1 MKRNLLICAGI
12 LLISSCCNRNSHI
25 GETTVTKWQD
35 GKKGAVS
42 LTYDDGTINQFLK
55 ALPIMNELNFPA
67 TFFINTGEIK
77 GSKYRGTFIGR
88 PVNDIIKE
96 TADVPTNSENF
107 YERASAARFLGLRG
121 TGEYHTN
128 AGAQIDEGNPE
139 EAYRI
144 MDELYEKVRK
154 GAFAPARKSGNDN
167 ENEGVSW
174 DDIRSFAAQGHEF
187 ASHMVTHPRLAALDE
202 ANILYELEKSREE
215 ILNQL
220 GPEHTFSAEVPYGTE
235 NDRAMEYSYKV
246 YPALRNRMPENFLK
260 ELNRAS
266 REDPVSAD
274 KEYVQWQRGATTKTP
289 MPLMKSWIDT
299 TASHDNIWL
308 VLVFHGI
315 DGIGWEALTSEA
327 IEDYFRYI
335 KDKEEVL
342 WVATFGDAA
351 KYMRERMNSTVSSE
365 NKKGSIKVSLSHSLD
380 TSMYNLPLTLKTYVP
395 SKWQKVI
402 VKHGDNITTVL
413 PLKDSNGYYVLYR
426 AEPNSVVTELLRDQT
441 DQV

>member
-1 MKRNLLICAGI
+1 MKRYLLIYAGI
-12 LLISSCCNRNSHI
+12 LLICSCCSRNSHT

-42 LTYDDGTINQFLK
+42 LTYDDGSINQFRK
-55 ALPIMNELNFPA
+55 ALPIMNELDFPA
-67 TFFINTGEIK
+67 TFFINTGQIQ

-96 TADVPTNSENF
+96 TANVPTNSDNF
-107 YERASAARFLGLRG
+107 FERASAARFLGLRG

-128 AGAQIDEGNPE
+128 AGAQIDEGSPE

-144 MDELYEKVRK
+144 MDELYKKVRN
-154 GAFAPARKSGNDN
+154 GEFAPVRRSRNDS
-167 ENEGVSW
+167 ESEGVSW

-235 NDRAMEYSYKV
+235 NERAMEYAYKV
-246 YPALRNRMPENFLK
+246 YPALRNRMPEAFLK
-260 ELNRAS
+260 ELNRSS

-308 VLVFHGI
+308 VLVFHGV

-327 IEDYFRYI
+327 IEEYFRYM
-335 KDKEEVL
+335 KDKEEHL
-342 WVATFGDAA
+342 WIATFGDAA
-351 KYMRERMNSTVSSE
+351 KYMRERIHSTIRSE
-365 NKKGSIKVSLSHSLD
+365 HKKGSIKVNLNHSLD
-380 TSMYNLPLTLKTYVP
+380 TSSYNLPLTLKTYVP
-395 SKWQKVI
+395 SGWKKVI
-402 VKHGDNITTVL
+402 VKQGDNITTTL
-413 PLKDSNGYYVLYR
+413 PQKDTNGSFVFYR
-426 AEPNSVVTELLRDQT
+426 SEPNSVVTELLKGQADP
-441 DQV
+441 V